1 MNAQHIRPTV
11 VVGVD
16 GSHSALRAVRWGAAE
31 AGRRRARLRLVT
43 AFGWEADQVVHPELV
58 QRYRDIL
65 LDRARSRLR
74 EAAAAAER
82 EVPDIELEQQLVVG
96 HAIPVLGDEAR
107 RAQLVVIGDSGLGRI
122 DGLLVGSVA
131 VALAAHAS
139 CPVVV
144 VRGTEQEPS
153 ATAALPVVVGVD
165 ESPTSEAAIAFAFEA
180 AAARR
185 VPLVAVHTWGGL
197 VAEPAL
203 APLLDW
209 EAIEAERAAAPV
221 REAGRVCRE
230 IPRRPGRAT
239 GHPRPSGAHPARAG
253 RPRTTRRRRFPRSR
267 RVLWPGPRIGQ
278 PCPAAPSPC
287 PVAVVRPDTGERA

>member
-11 VVGVD
+11 AVGID
-16 GSHSALRAVRWGAAE
+16 GSHSARRAVRWAAAE
-31 AGRRRARLRLVT
+31 ADRRRARLRLVT

-82 EVPDIELEQQLVVG
+82 EVPDIELEQQLIVG
-96 HAIPVLGDEAR
+96 HAIPVLSDEAR
-107 RAQLVVIGDSGLGRI
+107 RAQLVVIGDSGLGRV

-144 VRGTEQEPS
+144 VRGTDQEPS
-153 ATAALPVVVGVD
+153 ATEALPVVVGGD

-180 AAARR
+180 AAARQ

-209 EAIEAERAAAPV
+209 EAIEANERQLLSE
-221 REAGRVCRE
+221 RLAGCAEKYPDVQVERLVTRG
-230 IPRRPGRAT
+230 RP
-239 GHPRPSGAHPARAG
+239 AHSLLEQAARAQLVVVGSRG
-253 RPRTTRRRRFPRSR
+253 RGGFSGL
-267 RVLWPGPRIGQ
+267 VLGSVSHAVLHR
-278 PCPAAPSPC
+278 APC